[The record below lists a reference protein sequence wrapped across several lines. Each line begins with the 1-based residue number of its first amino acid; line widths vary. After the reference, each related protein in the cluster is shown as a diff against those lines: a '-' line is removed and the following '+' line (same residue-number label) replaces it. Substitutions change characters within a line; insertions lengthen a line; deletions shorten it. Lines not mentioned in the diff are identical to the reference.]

1 VVAAKVEISRA
12 AEPDVASLV
21 EMYASPDLKVG
32 PEQSRWFVNCY
43 FDYHQILVAKVGG
56 AIRGSCFW
64 RIEGE
69 DYCGLGWV
77 ENLFV
82 EEKCRKSGLGEKL
95 LRATISDMKEFYARA
110 GVRLRKVI
118 LTTQVN
124 REDARRLYEKVGFRE
139 MARFEGLYDAD
150 ENDIIYV
157 LDAKI

>member
-1 VVAAKVEISRA
+1 MWPVWSRCTH
-12 AEPDVASLV
+12 PLTSRSGLS
-21 EMYASPDLKVG
+21 SPVG
-32 PEQSRWFVNCY
+32 SSTATSTIIRSWSPRSVRT
-43 FDYHQILVAKVGG
+43 
-56 AIRGSCFW
+56 IRGSCFW

-82 EEKCRKSGLGEKL
+82 EEKHRKSGLGEKL
-95 LRATISDMKEFYARA
+95 LRATISDMKEFYERA

-139 MARFEGLYDAD
+139 MARLEGLYDA
-150 ENDIIYV
+150 E
-157 LDAKI
+157 

>member
-1 VVAAKVEISRA
+1 VAPAKVDISKATEADLARLIEIYS
-12 AEPDVASLV
+12 
-21 EMYASPDLKVG
+21 SPDLKVG
-32 PEQSRWFVNCY
+32 PEQSRWFVSCY
-43 FDYHQILVAKVGG
+43 FDYHHILVGRVGDT
-56 AIRGSCFW
+56 IQGSCFW